1 MGSLLNDA
9 EIAERLT
16 QLPGWHRAGSAI
28 VKEFTFAGFPEAVA
42 FVTRLVAPSEAA
54 DHHPD
59 LGDPLPPRRRDLHD
73 PQRRRHHGQGLHRC
87 RRGRSGGTVRLKKHY
102 TSREVAAQTGLSAR
116 QLQWW
121 DQRGLYAASVPTHRT
136 EAGGYTERRYSPIE
150 LLELMVLADLRRRG
164 FSLGRIRRLL
174 LVLRTRFKVRLF
186 EAIEGGGPVTLF
198 IDGDD
203 IYARTE
209 SGEYFNVLDN
219 PRQPLLVL
227 GQEPRMRQVTA
238 REHHARPKAKA
249 AAARARGSAAVR
261 S

>member
-1 MGSLLNDA
+1 
-9 EIAERLT
+9 
-16 QLPGWHRAGSAI
+16 
-28 VKEFTFAGFPEAVA
+28 
-42 FVTRLVAPSEAA
+42 
-54 DHHPD
+54 
-59 LGDPLPPRRRDLHD
+59 
-73 PQRRRHHGQGLHRC
+73 
-87 RRGRSGGTVRLKKHY
+87 VRLKKHY

>member
-1 MGSLLNDA
+1 M
-9 EIAERLT
+9 
-16 QLPGWHRAGSAI
+16 
-28 VKEFTFAGFPEAVA
+28 K
-42 FVTRLVAPSEAA
+42 
-54 DHHPD
+54 
-59 LGDPLPPRRRDLHD
+59 
-73 PQRRRHHGQGLHRC
+73 
-87 RRGRSGGTVRLKKHY
+87 LKKHY
-102 TSREVAAQTGLSAR
+102 SSREVAAQTGLTAK

-121 DQRGLYAASVPTHRT
+121 DRRGMYAPSIPTHRT
-136 EAGGYTERRYSPIE
+136 AAGGFTERRYTTVE

-164 FSLGRIRRLL
+164 FSLARLRRLL
-174 LVLRTRFKVRLF
+174 AVLRSRFKVRLF

-198 IDGDD
+198 LDGDD

-227 GQEPRMRQVTA
+227 GQEPRLRQVTA

-249 AAARARGSAAVR
+249 PSARARGAAAAR

>member
-1 MGSLLNDA
+1 M
-9 EIAERLT
+9 
-16 QLPGWHRAGSAI
+16 
-28 VKEFTFAGFPEAVA
+28 
-42 FVTRLVAPSEAA
+42 
-54 DHHPD
+54 
-59 LGDPLPPRRRDLHD
+59 
-73 PQRRRHHGQGLHRC
+73 
-87 RRGRSGGTVRLKKHY
+87 RLKKHY

-198 IDGDD
+198 IDGND

-249 AAARARGSAAVR
+249 AAARARGSAAAR